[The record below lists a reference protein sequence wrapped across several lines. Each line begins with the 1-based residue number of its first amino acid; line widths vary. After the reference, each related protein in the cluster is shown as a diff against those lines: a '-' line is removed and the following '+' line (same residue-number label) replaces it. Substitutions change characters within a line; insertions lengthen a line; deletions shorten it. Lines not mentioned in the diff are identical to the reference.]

1 MNFKSLTLSTCL
13 LSLATFAGAG
23 IAQAAL
29 VAPTTTYVISG
40 TFSDGAQ
47 LAGTTTSGAQFN
59 INLTVSG
66 INGFFTYDSTNPN
79 DSLGFYNPA
88 QPGVWQGLDLSD
100 ASAPGAELSLAFVLP
115 PGATSFSGYTG
126 GALCDATTNNC
137 GQIVTY
143 YSQNLDPTLSS
154 GFAAMA
160 PEPGSIGLLGV
171 GLSAFGLVIRR
182 RFVKN

>member
-1 MNFKSLTLSTCL
+1 MNFKSLTLSTCF

-29 VAPTTTYVISG
+29 VAPTTTYFMSG

-47 LAGTTTSGAQFN
+47 LAGTTTSGAQFT

-66 INGFFTYDSTNPN
+66 INGFFTYDPTNPA
-79 DSLGFYNPA
+79 DSLGFYDPA

-115 PGATSFSGYTG
+115 PGTTNLSNYTG

-137 GQIVTY
+137 GQIVSY
-143 YSQNLDPTLSS
+143 YSQNLDPTLTS
-154 GFAAMA
+154 GFASVV
-160 PEPGSIGLLGV
+160 PEPGSIGLLGA
-171 GLSAFGLVIRR
+171 GLSALGLLLRR